1 MARRTYLPQLA
12 RIVMRACMYI
22 QKHRPI
28 LAANLSGD
36 ALIAADAVV
45 TACQTLQKYLI
56 QEQP

>member
-1 MARRTYLPQLA
+1 MAKRTYLPQLA
-12 RIVMRACMYI
+12 ALVMRACMYI
-22 QKHRPI
+22 QRYRPV

-56 QEQP
+56 NEQP

>member
-1 MARRTYLPQLA
+1 MAKRTYLPHLA
-12 RIVMRACMYI
+12 RLVMRACMYI
-22 QKHRPI
+22 QRYRPT

-56 QEQP
+56 NEQP

>member
-1 MARRTYLPQLA
+1 MAKKTYLPYLA
-12 RIVMRACMYI
+12 KLVMRTCMYI
-22 QKHRPI
+22 QRYRPT

-45 TACQTLQKYLI
+45 TSCQILQKYLI